1 MPNLSRTYR
10 PSKFAEICGQTGVT
24 EILRKEVEQQKLGHA
39 YLFSGP
45 RGVGKTTAARIF
57 AKAVNCIDQ
66 KDGEP
71 CHKCRACEQVAKG
84 SIDVIEMDAASNTG
98 DDNVREA
105 IVEHVRFVPSELKY
119 KVYIIDEA
127 HMLSTSAWNAL
138 LKTIEEP
145 PEHALF
151 IFATT
156 EKHKVPAT
164 IVSRCQ
170 RFDFRRISSDDII
183 KRLKELTE
191 KEGYKVEDTIYS
203 SIAARA
209 EGCLRDAENLLG
221 QLFSLGEKNITRD
234 IASLVIPQSQLPMAV
249 DLLTLA
255 AKRDSSSALQ
265 KIQDLEQEG
274 AAFLPLF
281 DDLIAAVRSLML
293 ATSVAREAEAL
304 KSGEESS
311 KALATLIGQFEEG
324 ELLNI
329 SLVLMERRKEAKQG
343 LDSRFALEMAMVA
356 ITVGATRTDHADK
369 GGPSGHALPPTSPH
383 PCPSPTK
390 AGEGFKPPQPPTSP
404 PAIKQ
409 DPSASSDEA
418 PPLPK
423 GGTEPSPPAPLPHMQ
438 ERGVSNSKIT
448 ESPLSP
454 RPPAY
459 EVGGGSAVSSL
470 SSFSI
475 NDVYLWW
482 PKLLA
487 ALENNKS
494 LLFILK
500 LCKPCEIK
508 DSTIVLN
515 FQYPYHQQTIL
526 KNQKNK
532 LLVENTLRE
541 VSGHNDLMIEGRVGS
556 VQDESSPAQP
566 IQNKDTVT
574 RLLDAFG
581 GQVIA

>member
-10 PSKFAEICGQTGVT
+10 PSKFSEICGQTGVT

-57 AKAVNCIDQ
+57 AKAVNCTEQ

-71 CHKCRACEQVAKG
+71 CQKCKSCENVTKG

-98 DDNVREA
+98 VDNVREA

-145 PEHALF
+145 PEHAMF

-170 RFDFRRISSDDII
+170 RFDFRRISSDDIVT
-183 KRLKELTE
+183 RLKELTE
-191 KEGYKVEDTIYS
+191 KEGYKVEHEIYA
-203 SIAARA
+203 SIATKS

-221 QLFSLGEKNITRD
+221 QLFSLGEKHITKD

-311 KALATLIGQFEEG
+311 KALATLIGKFEEG

-329 SLVLMERRKEAKQG
+329 SLTLMERRKEAKQG
-343 LDSRFALEMAMVA
+343 LDPRFALEMAMVA

-369 GGPSGHALPPTSPH
+369 GGPSGQNGTGGQNNNNQAPITKETSITNKPI
-383 PCPSPTK
+383 TK
-390 AGEGFKPPQPPTSP
+390 QEQTNEGS
-404 PAIKQ
+404 
-409 DPSASSDEA
+409 SA
-418 PPLPK
+418 
-423 GGTEPSPPAPLPHMQ
+423 
-438 ERGVSNSKIT
+438 
-448 ESPLSP
+448 SP

-508 DSTIVLN
+508 ESTIILN

-541 VSGHNDLMIEGRVGS
+541 VSGHNDLMIDGRVGS
-556 VQDESSPAQP
+556 AQDGSSPAQP